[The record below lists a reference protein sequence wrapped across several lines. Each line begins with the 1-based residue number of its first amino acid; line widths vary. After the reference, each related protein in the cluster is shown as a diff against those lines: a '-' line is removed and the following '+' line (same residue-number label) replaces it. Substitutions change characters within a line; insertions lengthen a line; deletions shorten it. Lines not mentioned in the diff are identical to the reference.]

1 MDNENKERRESL
13 IPSPARDSQIQVV
26 VNQTHDDSE
35 MEIDLVRVFH
45 NMKLKLRIFA
55 WVILLCLALG
65 ICAPLLMYQFT
76 KAPLT
81 VSSVVTLRYDVLR
94 RDAEGRIISST
105 PVKDL
110 TAPEGGELD
119 LNQIT
124 ASYVLQA
131 AMEGLE
137 LSHPVC

>member
-55 WVILLCLALG
+55 WVILLCRV
-65 ICAPLLMYQFT
+65 
-76 KAPLT
+76 LT
-81 VSSVVTLRYDVLR
+81 
-94 RDAEGRIISST
+94 
-105 PVKDL
+105 
-110 TAPEGGELD
+110 
-119 LNQIT
+119 
-124 ASYVLQA
+124 
-131 AMEGLE
+131 
-137 LSHPVC
+137 

>member
-1 MDNENKERRESL
+1 MDNENKERRDSL

-45 NMKLKLRIFA
+45 NMKLKLRVFA

-81 VSSVVTLRYDVLR
+81 VSSVATLRYDVVR
-94 RDAEGRIISST
+94 RNAEGQIISST

-110 TAPEGGELD
+110 TAPDGGELD

-124 ASYVLQA
+124 AS
-131 AMEGLE
+131 
-137 LSHPVC
+137 